1 MLFIGLYGNR
11 MFIKVVSVNEAILY
25 PMILAIAII
34 GSFAV
39 SSSMFDVGACIGFGI
54 IGWIFKRYGYPVA
67 PVVLG
72 IVLGDM
78 VEENFRRAVIMDGYG
93 AFFRDKLAFIVLL
106 LALGSFIYPLVKQW
120 RERKKS

>member
-1 MLFIGLYGNR
+1 
-11 MFIKVVSVNEAILY
+11 
-25 PMILAIAII
+25 
-34 GSFAV
+34 
-39 SSSMFDVGACIGFGI
+39 MFDVAACIGFGI
-54 IGWIFKRYGYPVA
+54 VGWIFKRYGYPVA

-106 LALGSFIYPLVKQW
+106 LASLSFIYPLLKQW
-120 RERKKS
+120 RERKKSS